1 MANGPAFKYGDQVFP
16 LNKVTN
22 TIGRKDRITNMVPD
36 VDLATVDDERAV
48 SRKHAEA
55 TYQSGKILLRD
66 VGSTNGT
73 TINGQALQLQVEGEL
88 ADGDQVSLGGFEV
101 VYAASAEWPAGVEA
115 QWPAEQPVD
124 LETQVYHPEE
134 TAVMRP
140 DETAVFA
147 QGALDQ
153 PAEAAPAE
161 SELAGAADVYTPAP
175 EAEAPAEEGAAEPT
189 PAAEAEP
196 EAAAA
201 EAAPAVEE
209 AAPVAKTPAV
219 EAAPAPEEAPV
230 AAASAEESITFVPCT
245 NHPHLPAVGLCPG
258 CLDPFCIDCL
268 PERPEQPLACN
279 RCAGILMRLAAATGG
294 TPWAA
299 VAAAPVATA
308 PEAAGFPPP
317 SAGVARNYNPE
328 PPAQPTT
335 PAPPEEKKKKWPF

>member
-1 MANGPAFKYGDQVFP
+1 MAIGPALTYGDKVFP

-22 TIGRKDRITNMVPD
+22 SIGRKDRITNMVPD

-55 TYQSGKILLRD
+55 SYQAGKILLRD

-73 TINGQALQLQVEGEL
+73 TINGEALQLQVEREL
-88 ADGDQVSLGGFEV
+88 VDGDQVSLGGFEV

-115 QWPAEQPVD
+115 QWPAEPAVA

-147 QGALDQ
+147 PGELKE

-175 EAEAPAEEGAAEPT
+175 EPEAPPAEAV
-189 PAAEAEP
+189 
-196 EAAAA
+196 
-201 EAAPAVEE
+201 APAE
-209 AAPVAKTPAV
+209 AAPVAEAPVV

-230 AAASAEESITFVPCT
+230 AAASAEESMSFVPCT

-268 PERPEQPLACN
+268 PERPGQPLACN
-279 RCAGILMRLAAATGG
+279 RCAGILMRLAAATAA
-294 TPWAA
+294 TPVAA
-299 VAAAPVATA
+299 AAAAPVATA
-308 PEAAGFPPP
+308 PEAGGFPPP
-317 SAGVARNYNPE
+317 APNY
-328 PPAQPTT
+328 
-335 PAPPEEKKKKWPF
+335 APQAAAPEEKKKKWPF